1 MYIFNT
7 TYTIETSAFND
18 WNNYMVTE
26 VIPRLRKLEMFN
38 SIRIF
43 EVAVEQQAI
52 DGEVYSLQLATKEVQ
67 HIGLYEEQVLPK
79 LMELMTNA
87 FGEKVLSFNTLLKEV
102 VLD

>member
-7 TYTIETSAFND
+7 TYTVEKSVFND
-18 WNNYMVTE
+18 WNTYMVKE
-26 VIPRLRKLEMFN
+26 VIPRLRKLELFS

-43 EVAVEQQAI
+43 QVAVEQQTI
-52 DGEVYSLQLATKEVQ
+52 EGEVYSLQLATTEIK

-79 LMELMTNA
+79 VLELMTNA

-102 VLD
+102 ELG